1 MAKKI
6 LVVLTGTEK
15 YPNLNRATGVW
26 LGEAV
31 HFVEKVQKAGFA
43 VDFVSPEGGYTPID
57 PHSLAMA
64 EPIDWEWYHNKSF
77 MRRLGAALNPSEVK
91 ADDYSAISFV
101 GGHGVLWDFPDDRA
115 LQALS
120 RKIYEQGGIVSSVC
134 HGAVGLLNIQLS
146 DGTPLIKGRKV
157 TGFSNEEERLAEL
170 EKFVPFL
177 TEDELARR
185 GAIYQKADKP
195 WAPYAIADG
204 RLVTGQNPA
213 SGGAVAELVI
223 RQLNA

>member
-1 MAKKI
+1 MSKKI

-31 HFVEKVQKAGFA
+31 HFVEKVQNAGFE

-64 EPIDWEWYHNKSF
+64 EPVDWEWYHDKSF
-77 MRRLGAALNPSEVK
+77 MKRLGAALKPGEVK
-91 ADDYSAISFV
+91 AEDYSAIYFV
-101 GGHGVLWDFPDDRA
+101 GGHGVLWDFPENQD

-120 RKIYEQGGIVSSVC
+120 REIYEQGGVVSSVC

-146 DGTPLIKGRKV
+146 DGQSLIKGKKV

-177 TEDELARR
+177 TEDELKQR
-185 GAIYQKADKP
+185 GAVYQKAEKP
-195 WAPYAIADG
+195 WAPYAVADG
-204 RLVTGQNPA
+204 RLITGQNPA
-213 SGGAVAELVI
+213 SGGVVADLVI
-223 RQLNA
+223 RQLSG